1 MKILHILPELQIG
14 GVERHVIDLA
24 NELNARGH
32 ETMVVSAGGRMES
45 QLDRGVRTLRLP
57 VHKKNPFTG
66 YYCARRITH
75 VVREEKFDIIHAHS
89 RVPAWIA
96 MWASRMSGVPY
107 VVTAHV
113 DFGTKTRWI
122 YIPYRKSA
130 ATICVSEAV
139 REAMRGCFYENTR
152 VIVNG
157 LKKPCEYWN
166 ADLRNAGKLLFVGR
180 LSSVKGLQDV
190 LRALPLDCP
199 WTLDV
204 VGEGPQMEE
213 WKAICVERGIADS
226 LVFHGFSDNV
236 EHFMA
241 NSSCLLFPSYNE
253 GMPLTLAQAVLV
265 GIPVLA
271 SNIDPVVE
279 LKGDA
284 QGLLPPGNG
293 PAWANAL
300 EEYLKYNAPCP
311 VFDPERVPTLAKMVD
326 QTCEVYAE
334 CVKSAH

>member
-1 MKILHILPELQIG
+1 MKILHVLPELQIG

-24 NELNARGH
+24 NELTARGH
-32 ETMVVSAGGRMES
+32 ETMVVSAGGRMEE
-45 QLDRGVRTLRLP
+45 QLDKGVRILHLP

-66 YYCARRITH
+66 YYCARKIAH
-75 VVREEKFDIIHAHS
+75 VVREQKFEIIHAHS

-96 MWASRMSGVPY
+96 MWASNMSGVPY

-122 YIPYRKSA
+122 YKPYRNSA

-139 REAMRGCFYENTR
+139 RQAMKDCFYTNTR

-157 LKKPCEYWN
+157 LKMPHERWN
-166 ADLRNAGKLLFVGR
+166 AELGNAGKLLFVGR

-190 LRALPLDCP
+190 LKTLPTDLP

-204 VGEGPQMEE
+204 VGDGPQLEQ
-213 WKAICVERGIADS
+213 WKSLCKERGIAER
-226 LVFHGFSDNV
+226 VIFHGYCENV
-236 EHFMA
+236 EHYMA

-265 GIPVLA
+265 GMPILA
-271 SNIDPVVE
+271 SAIEPVIE
-279 LKGDA
+279 LKGDTY
-284 QGLLPPGNG
+284 GLIPPGDLD
-293 PAWANAL
+293 AWTYAL
-300 EEYLKYNAPCP
+300 EGYLSHKMECP
-311 VFDPERVPTLAKMVD
+311 FFSPDRVPTLGRMVD
-326 QTCEVYAE
+326 QVCDVYVSSIA
-334 CVKSAH
+334 VA

>member
-24 NELNARGH
+24 NELTARGH
-32 ETMVVSAGGRMES
+32 ETMVVSAGGRMEA
-45 QLDRGVRTLRLP
+45 QLDKGVRILHLP
-57 VHKKNPFTG
+57 VHKKNPFMG
-66 YYCARRITH
+66 YYCASKIVR
-75 VVREEKFDIIHAHS
+75 VVREQKFEIIHAHS

-122 YIPYRKSA
+122 YKPYRDSA
-130 ATICVSEAV
+130 TTICVSEAV
-139 REAMRGCFYENTR
+139 RQAMKDCFYTNTR

-157 LKKPCEYWN
+157 LKMPHERWN
-166 ADLRNAGKLLFVGR
+166 AELGNAGKLLFVGR

-190 LRALPLDCP
+190 LKTLPTDLP

-204 VGEGPQMEE
+204 VGDGPQVEQ
-213 WKAICVERGIADS
+213 WKSLCKERGIAER
-226 LVFHGFSDNV
+226 VIFHGYCENV
-236 EHFMA
+236 EHYMA

-265 GIPVLA
+265 GMPILA
-271 SNIDPVVE
+271 SAIEPVIE
-279 LKGDA
+279 LKGDTYD
-284 QGLLPPGNG
+284 LIPPGDLD
-293 PAWANAL
+293 AWTCAL
-300 EEYLKYNAPCP
+300 EGYLSHKMECP
-311 VFDPERVPTLAKMVD
+311 FFSPDRVPTLGRMVD
-326 QTCEVYAE
+326 QVCDVYVSSIA
-334 CVKSAH
+334 VA